1 MTETDLYD
9 LLAGIDGVKRV
20 SAEIPEVQ
28 HSDEFDLPMIVFSL
42 QESGD
47 IPTLDEGPI
56 ELVRTYSILI
66 LTEKH
71 SDLGGWELRVRKAL
85 TPATRALNIEITG
98 DDEDSVVGFHVR
110 GLRVVF
116 AA

>member
-1 MTETDLYD
+1 MTETELYD

-20 SAEIPEVQ
+20 SAEIPEVE

-42 QESGD
+42 RETTD
-47 IPTLDEGPI
+47 IATLDEGPK
-56 ELVRTYSILI
+56 ELLRTYSVLI

-71 SDLGGWELRVRKAL
+71 SELGGWEARVRTAL
-85 TPATRALNIEITG
+85 AGRRALSVEVSG

-110 GLRVVF
+110 GLQVVF
-116 AA
+116 SV